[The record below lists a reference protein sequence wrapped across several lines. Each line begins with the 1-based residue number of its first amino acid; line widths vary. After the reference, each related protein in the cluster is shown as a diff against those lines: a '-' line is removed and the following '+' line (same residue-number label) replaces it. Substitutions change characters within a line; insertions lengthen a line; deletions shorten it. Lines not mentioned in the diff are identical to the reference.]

1 MLCNSLILS
10 ITSSSDFLKILEMTS
25 SSSFFLN
32 VRKLQNLQFR
42 FLKKKIRIKRTSSFG
57 FWKSFKQ
64 LLAFMKELAINWQ
77 FRVRPLTLF
86 SNFLEHWLRVKP
98 GSMILFYLWRIRI
111 GSLIFEDSNS
121 MVYIYP
127 TLTCWPQVPKGG
139 NQHIIWIY
147 NEPLVP
153 VS

>member
-10 ITSSSDFLKILEMTS
+10 ITSSSDFLKILEVTC
-25 SSSFFLN
+25 SSSFFFKCQKITKPSVQVFKAKN
-32 VRKLQNLQFR
+32 QNQKNFQFWV
-42 FLKKKIRIKRTSSFG
+42 LKKFQTSVG
-57 FWKSFKQ
+57 FHD
-64 LLAFMKELAINWQ
+64 LAINWQ
-77 FRVRPLTLF
+77 FRVCPLTWF

-98 GSMILFYLWRIRI
+98 GYMILFYLWRIRI

-139 NQHIIWIY
+139 NQHVIWIY
-147 NEPLVP
+147 KEPLVP